1 MALRTF
7 EVSGESAL
15 DHAVVDLRRVSRTVK
30 GGRRF
35 RFRAA
40 VVVGDKKGQVGFA
53 LQKGKDA
60 QSAIQKAQT
69 AARKHLRSVLRRGST
84 IPHAVKARY
93 RGAEVLLKPAP
104 SGTGIIAGGPLRSL
118 ASLAGIQDLSSKLLG
133 SRNKVNV
140 VRAALLAFEILKPAE
155 EEQAA
160 VLTRPTEESGGE
172 GPGTAGSAPS
182 Q

>member
-1 MALRTF
+1 M
-7 EVSGESAL
+7 
-15 DHAVVDLRRVSRTVK
+15 K

-60 QSAIQKAQT
+60 QGAIQKAQI
-69 AARKHLRSVLRRGST
+69 AARKHLRSIPRRGRT
-84 IPHAVKARY
+84 IAHVVKARY

-104 SGTGIIAGGPLRSL
+104 SGTGIIAGGALRSL
-118 ASLAGIQDLSSKLLG
+118 VSLAGIQDVSSKLLG

-140 VRAALLAFEILKPAE
+140 VRAALKALASLKPVEETGPIRSSTGAE
-155 EEQAA
+155 
-160 VLTRPTEESGGE
+160 GGQE
-172 GPGTAGSAPS
+172 G
-182 Q
+182 

>member
-7 EVSGESAL
+7 EVTGDSAL
-15 DHAVVDLRRVSRTVK
+15 DHAVVDLRRVSRTMK

-40 VVVGDKKGQVGFA
+40 VVVGDKKGHVGFA

-60 QSAIQKAQT
+60 QGAIQKAQT
-69 AARKHLRSVLRRGST
+69 AARKHLWNIPRSGST
-84 IPHAVKARY
+84 IAHVVQARY

-118 ASLAGIQDLSSKLLG
+118 VSLSGIQDVSSKLLG

-140 VRAALLAFEILKPAE
+140 VRAALKALTSLKPATE
-155 EEQAA
+155 ATGNREQ
-160 VLTRPTEESGGE
+160 
-172 GPGTAGSAPS
+172 GTADRISGDAVVHH
-182 Q
+182 

>member
-1 MALRTF
+1 MAYRTF
-7 EVSGESAL
+7 ESASESAF
-15 DHAVVDLRRVSRTVK
+15 DHAVVDMRRVSRTMK

-40 VVVGDKKGQVGFA
+40 VIVGDKQGQVGFA

-60 QSAIQKAQT
+60 QGAVQKAQV
-69 AARKHLRSVLRRGST
+69 AARKQLQRIPRHGTT
-84 IPHAVKARY
+84 IPHTVKARY

-118 ASLAGIQDLSSKLLG
+118 ASLAGIHDLSSKLLG

-140 VRAALLAFEILKPAE
+140 IRAALHAFSMLKPANDK
-155 EEQAA
+155 
-160 VLTRPTEESGGE
+160 
-172 GPGTAGSAPS
+172 SAET
-182 Q
+182 

>member
-1 MALRTF
+1 MAYRTF
-7 EVSGESAL
+7 ESASESAF
-15 DHAVVDLRRVSRTVK
+15 DHAVVDVRRVSRTVK

-40 VVVGDKKGQVGFA
+40 VVVGDKQGHVGFG

-60 QSAIQKAQT
+60 QSAVQKAQV
-69 AARKHLRSVLRRGST
+69 AARKQLQQIPRHGTT
-84 IPHAVKARY
+84 IPHTVKARY

-118 ASLAGIQDLSSKLLG
+118 ASLAGIHDLSSKLLG

-140 VRAALLAFEILKPAE
+140 IRAALRAFSVLKPASE
-155 EEQAA
+155 KQA
-160 VLTRPTEESGGE
+160 E
-172 GPGTAGSAPS
+172 GKE
-182 Q
+182 

>member
-1 MALRTF
+1 MAYRTF
-7 EVSGESAL
+7 ESAGDSAF
-15 DHAVVDLRRVSRTVK
+15 DHAVVDVRRVSRTMK

-40 VVVGDKKGQVGFA
+40 VIVGDKQGQIGFA

-60 QSAIQKAQT
+60 QGAVQKAQV
-69 AARKHLRSVLRRGST
+69 AARKHLQHIPRHGTT
-84 IPHAVKARY
+84 IPHTVKARY

-118 ASLAGIQDLSSKLLG
+118 ASLAGIHDLSSKLLG

-140 VRAALLAFEILKPAE
+140 IRAALRAFSILKPAPRQE
-155 EEQAA
+155 PEQK
-160 VLTRPTEESGGE
+160 E
-172 GPGTAGSAPS
+172 
-182 Q
+182 

>member
-7 EVSGESAL
+7 ETIGDSAF
-15 DHAVVDLRRVSRTVK
+15 DHAVVDLRRVSRTMK

-40 VVVGDKKGQVGFA
+40 VVVGDKKGQIGFA

-60 QSAIQKAQT
+60 QGAIQKAQN
-69 AARKHLRSVLRRGST
+69 AARKNLRSVPRSGNT
-84 IPHAVKARY
+84 IPHMVKARY
-93 RGAEVLLKPAP
+93 GGAEVLLKPAP

-118 ASLAGIQDLSSKLLG
+118 VSLAGIHDISSKLLG

-140 VRAALLAFEILKPAE
+140 VRAALRAFDTLKLGE
-155 EEQAA
+155 ETSAA
-160 VLTRPTEESGGE
+160 VLARPAEAGE
-172 GPGTAGSAPS
+172 NAEPTAPVLPS
-182 Q
+182 P

>member
-7 EVSGESAL
+7 EASGDSAF
-15 DHAVVDLRRVSRTVK
+15 DHTVVDIRRVSRTVK

-40 VVVGDKKGQVGFA
+40 VVVGDRKGRVGFG
-53 LQKGKDA
+53 LQKGKDVQA
-60 QSAIQKAQT
+60 AVQKAQV
-69 AARKHLRSVLRRGST
+69 AARKRMVTVPLSGGSL
-84 IPHAVKARY
+84 PHAIQARY

-104 SGTGIIAGGPLRSL
+104 SGTGIIAGGPIRAL

-140 VRAALLAFEILKPAE
+140 IKATLAALQALKRPPEATSAE
-155 EEQAA
+155 A
-160 VLTRPTEESGGE
+160 T
-172 GPGTAGSAPS
+172 PS
-182 Q
+182 SP

>member
-7 EVSGESAL
+7 EVSGDSAL
-15 DHAVVDLRRVSRTVK
+15 DHAVVDLRRVSRTMK

-69 AARKHLRSVLRRGST
+69 AARKHLRSIPRSGRT
-84 IPHAVKARY
+84 ISHVVKARY

-118 ASLAGIQDLSSKLLG
+118 VSLAGIQDVSSKLLG

-140 VRAALLAFEILKPAE
+140 VRAALEALASLKPSEKTSDGQSE
-155 EEQAA
+155 E
-160 VLTRPTEESGGE
+160 
-172 GPGTAGSAPS
+172 PGVPRSS
-182 Q
+182 